1 MIPAIPPRSPAV
13 GARELLRALV
23 GSEIVTTN
31 TPVRTDRTWLVALG
45 AALWGTSAL
54 MREPLTVDLGVA
66 SSTVVFNEHLILVL
80 AMSPWLLSAFKELA
94 KATAKAK
101 IAVLVIGAGS
111 SALATTLFTAAF
123 AMGDPITPQ
132 ALQKLQPVIAIIL
145 AALILRERVRSTFW
159 LFAVPAIA
167 GAWFLAFAE
176 PFGVSLDTA
185 QASLYAIAAAALWA
199 AGTVLGRLVGTEL
212 SATHV
217 TALRFFF
224 GLATMTAIVGVRG
237 ESYSIPFDGI
247 PYVIVLALIPGLLAL
262 SLYYRGLRNTPA
274 SRATFAE
281 LAFPITAAV
290 VGVVLLDRG
299 LVWNQWLG
307 FAAVLVAVTTLALH
321 ENRSDRP
328 AVAVPDRI
336 EDAAPVA

>member
-1 MIPAIPPRSPAV
+1 MTVAETS
-13 GARELLRALV
+13 
-23 GSEIVTTN
+23 
-31 TPVRTDRTWLVALG
+31 VRTDRTWMVALA

-66 SSTVVFNEHLILVL
+66 SSTVVFAEHLALVL
-80 AMSPWLLSAFKELA
+80 AMSPWLIGALRALA
-94 KATAKAK
+94 RSSIRAK

-123 AMGDPITPQ
+123 ALGDPITPQ
-132 ALQKLQPVIAIIL
+132 ALQKLQPIIAVVL
-145 AALILRERVRSTFW
+145 AALILRERARPAFW
-159 LFAVPAIA
+159 LFAVPALA

-176 PFGVSLDTA
+176 PFGVTLDTA
-185 QASLYAIAAAALWA
+185 KASLLAVSAAALWA
-199 AGTVLGRLVGTEL
+199 AGTVLGRLAGAEL
-212 SATHV
+212 SPTNL

-224 GLATMTAIVGVRG
+224 GLVTMAVIVSARG
-237 ESYSIPFDGI
+237 DSYSVPWDGI
-247 PYVIVLALIPGLLAL
+247 PYIVALALVPGLLAL
-262 SLYYRGLRNTPA
+262 SLYYRGLRDTPA

-299 LVWNQWLG
+299 LAWNQWFG
-307 FAAVLVAVTTLALH
+307 FIVVLVAVTALAVH
-321 ENRSDRP
+321 ENRSRRP

-336 EDAAPVA
+336 GDAMVR